1 VSFFRPVD
9 PDSPL
14 ALGWRARVP
23 YAVIFLVIALAYA
36 WGGLER
42 VEFNLMDSRFRLAD
56 RAASG
61 QLVRVGIDS
70 LSLRELNEWPWP
82 RRNHAEVIRRL
93 NDAGAARIVLDIDL
107 SSVSKAADDT
117 LLAEAIRDAGGKVV
131 LPMFKQLAPQSN
143 TMVHTE
149 PLAMFRAHAQT
160 ASVNV
165 RPEADSLVRRY
176 NRVEAWDGGA
186 FVPSLATQLSG
197 RLPERFDPFYLDYSI
212 RPESIGYL
220 SYVDVMRGRFPAS
233 AVAGKTVVIGAT
245 AVELGD
251 MIAVPMFGAVS
262 GSLLQS
268 LAFESLVMGRAIER
282 SGAAWSYL
290 AGLIVVVLAGAMFP
304 VWGWRR
310 GLAVSVTLAGAGY
323 GAAAWVQYL
332 MPLSLDISPPLLIVG
347 LSYLWSLIET
357 LDLQSLRLFK
367 QHMAA
372 VHRRAMMESVV
383 DESFDGIV
391 ITNDQGRVDFVN
403 RTACRLLG
411 LKAGDIEG
419 RNIHR
424 FMPRVAPV
432 DESEPPDMEIR
443 GADTRVQ
450 AVVRSRQMALEITDG
465 SRIPVEYST
474 TRVFLAPGQ
483 SPFERRTKGRLV
495 YVYTIHDMRES
506 RKAQQA
512 LRTAAEKAVAADRA
526 KSELLANVSHELRT
540 PLNAIIGFSSV
551 MQTEMFGPLGN
562 SKYNEY
568 VSDILFSGE
577 HLLDLVNNLLT
588 VSRMDSGK
596 YNLSEEYNDL
606 AALVEK
612 CWHMISANPKA
623 TEIEFQAVIAD
634 GLPRIWADSNSLMQV
649 LINLIGNAVKFTPA
663 GGAIKVLAYQEDTGA
678 VTLIVAD
685 TGIGIDEA
693 FLSKI
698 TEPFEQVAE
707 ATSRDHGGAGLGLYI
722 VKKLVEMHR
731 AKMEISSEPDIGTR
745 IAITFPR
752 ERTEG
757 LDNVIE
763 LRSSGEG
770 KLDSSA

>member
-1 VSFFRPVD
+1 MSFFRPVD
-9 PDSPL
+9 ADSPL
-14 ALGWRARVP
+14 PASWRARIP
-23 YAVIFLVIALAYA
+23 YAVIFLVVVLAYA
-36 WGGLER
+36 WDGLER
-42 VEFNLMDSRFRLAD
+42 VEFNLMDSRFRLSD
-56 RAASG
+56 RPASG
-61 QLVRVGIDS
+61 QVVRVGIDS

-82 RRNHAEVIRRL
+82 RRHHAEVVRRL
-93 NDAGAARIVLDIDL
+93 TDAGAARIVLDIDL
-107 SSVSKAADDT
+107 SSVSQATDDAM
-117 LLAEAIRDAGGKVV
+117 LVEAIRDAGGKVV
-131 LPMFKQLAPQSN
+131 LPMFKQRAAQSN
-143 TMVHTE
+143 TTVYTE
-149 PLAMFRAHAQT
+149 PLPMFRAEAQT

-165 RPEADSLVRRY
+165 RPEVDSLVRRY
-176 NRVEAWDGGA
+176 NRVEAWDGA

-197 RLPERFDPFYLDYSI
+197 QLPERFDPFYLDYSI
-212 RPESIGYL
+212 RPESIDYL
-220 SYVDVMRGRFPAS
+220 SYVDVMHGRFSAA
-233 AVAGKTVVIGAT
+233 AVAGKTVVVGAT

-251 MIAVPMFGAVS
+251 MLAVPMFGAIS
-262 GSLLQS
+262 GSLLQA
-268 LAFESLVMGRAIER
+268 LAYESLVMGRAIER
-282 SGAAWSYL
+282 SAPAWSYI
-290 AGLIVVVLAGAMFP
+290 AGLLVVMFAGAMFP

-310 GLAVSVTLAGAGY
+310 GLIVSLALAAGGY
-323 GAAAWVQYL
+323 GTAAWVQYL
-332 MPLSLDISPPLLIVG
+332 MPLSLDISPPLLILG
-347 LSYLWSLIET
+347 LGYLWSLIEK

-372 VHRRAMMESVV
+372 VHRRAMMETVV

-391 ITNDQGRVDFVN
+391 ITNDEGRVDFVN
-403 RTACRLLG
+403 QTACKLLG
-411 LKAGDIEG
+411 LQATDIEG

-432 DESEPPDMEIR
+432 DEPDAQEI
-443 GADTRVQ
+443 DTRAH
-450 AVVRSRQMALEITDG
+450 AVVKSRQMTVENTDG

-483 SPFERRTKGRLV
+483 SPFERRTQGRSV

-606 AALVEK
+606 GALVEK

-623 TEIEFQAVIAD
+623 TDIEFQAVISSD
-634 GLPRIWADSNSLMQV
+634 LPRVWADSNSMMQV

-663 GGAIKVLAYQEDTGA
+663 GGAIKVLAYQEDSGA
-678 VTLIVAD
+678 VTLVVAD
-685 TGIGIDEA
+685 TGIGIDAEDIA
-693 FLSKI
+693 KI

-731 AKMEISSEPDIGTR
+731 AKMDISSEPDMGTR

-752 ERTEG
+752 ERSEG

-763 LRSSGEG
+763 LRSAGET
-770 KLDSSA
+770 KIESSA

>member
-14 ALGWRARVP
+14 PASWRARIP
-23 YAVIFLVIALAYA
+23 YAVIFLVVVLAYA
-36 WGGLER
+36 WDGLER

-56 RAASG
+56 RPASG

-82 RRNHAEVIRRL
+82 RRHHAEVIRRL
-93 NDAGAARIVLDIDL
+93 NDAGAARIFLDIDL
-107 SSVSKAADDT
+107 SSVSQSADDAM
-117 LLAEAIRDAGGKVV
+117 LVEAIRDAGGKVV
-131 LPMFKQLAPQSN
+131 LPIFKQLAAHSN

-149 PLAMFRAHAQT
+149 PLAMFRADAQT

-165 RPEADSLVRRY
+165 RPEVDSLVRRY
-176 NRVEAWDGGA
+176 NRVEAWDGA

-197 RLPERFDPFYLDYSI
+197 HLPERFDPFYLDYSI
-212 RPESIGYL
+212 RPESIDYL
-220 SYVDVMRGRFPAS
+220 SYVDVMHGRFSAA
-233 AVAGKTVVIGAT
+233 AVAGKTVVVGAT

-251 MIAVPMFGAVS
+251 MIAVPMFGAIS

-268 LAFESLVMGRAIER
+268 LAYESLVMGRAIER
-282 SGAAWSYL
+282 SAPAWSYL
-290 AGLIVVVLAGAMFP
+290 AGLLVVMLAGAMFP
-304 VWGWRR
+304 IWGWRR
-310 GLAVSVTLAGAGY
+310 GLVVSLALAAGGY
-323 GAAAWVQYL
+323 GAAAWVQYVA
-332 MPLSLDISPPLLIVG
+332 PLSLDISPPLLILG
-347 LSYLWSLIET
+347 ASYLWSLIEK

-372 VHRRAMMESVV
+372 VHRRAMMETVV

-391 ITNDQGRVDFVN
+391 ITNNEGRVDFVN
-403 RTACRLLG
+403 QTACKLLG
-411 LKAGDIEG
+411 LQATAIEG

-432 DESEPPDMEIR
+432 DEPDAQEI
-443 GADTRVQ
+443 GTRAH
-450 AVVRSRQMALEITDG
+450 AVVKSRQMTIENSDG

-483 SPFERRTKGRLV
+483 SPFERRTRGRSV

-512 LRTAAEKAVAADRA
+512 LRNAAEKAVAADRA

-596 YNLSEEYNDL
+596 YHLSEEYNDL
-606 AALVEK
+606 GSLVEK

-623 TEIEFQAVIAD
+623 TDIDFQAVIAAD
-634 GLPRIWADSNSLMQV
+634 LPRVWADGNSMMQV

-663 GGAIKVLAYQEDTGA
+663 GGAIKVLAYQEDSGA
-678 VTLIVAD
+678 VTLVVAD
-685 TGIGIDEA
+685 TGIGIDEIH
-693 FLSKI
+693 LSKI

-731 AKMEISSEPDIGTR
+731 AKMDITSEPDMGTR

-763 LRSSGEG
+763 LRSAGET
-770 KLDSSA
+770 KIDSSA